1 MKTKTLAAMVA
12 MLLAL
17 GLAVGCSKTSSNG
30 ANDAQII
37 GEVTTKIQ
45 GDAAVQTKAV
55 AIQSSNGVV
64 TLSGQ
69 VASDAERN
77 AIASDAAQV
86 EGVKTVVNNLTT
98 AAAAIPVPAPT
109 PAPEPAKSSARH
121 HETRHHNYADNTPAP
136 APAPPTS
143 TIAQVTPTPVVQ
155 TPVIPPPP
163 PKPEKITIPEGTQ
176 IAVRLIDPLDSE
188 KNQVGDRFRATVAHS
203 LRVGDE
209 MVIPLGTDIEGR
221 VTDVK
226 SAAHFAGKSVLAVEL
241 TNLSMGG
248 KNYELHT
255 EEIRREGASRGK
267 NTAEK
272 VGGGAAVGAILGGII
287 GGGRGA
293 AIGATAGAGAGGGVQ
308 AATRGQQIKLPTES
322 ALNFQL
328 AGPITVTPV
337 KEVEHHENRPVL
349 TDRTANNNNNNNTY
363 NDNDENNNNND
374 QDSTDRPVLER
385 RPGNNNGGDNNNNN
399 NSQPN

>member
-1 MKTKTLAAMVA
+1 
-12 MLLAL
+12 
-17 GLAVGCSKTSSNG
+17 
-30 ANDAQII
+30 
-37 GEVTTKIQ
+37 
-45 GDAAVQTKAV
+45 
-55 AIQSSNGVV
+55 
-64 TLSGQ
+64 
-69 VASDAERN
+69 
-77 AIASDAAQV
+77 
-86 EGVKTVVNNLTT
+86 
-98 AAAAIPVPAPT
+98 
-109 PAPEPAKSSARH
+109 
-121 HETRHHNYADNTPAP
+121 
-136 APAPPTS
+136 
-143 TIAQVTPTPVVQ
+143 
-155 TPVIPPPP
+155 
-163 PKPEKITIPEGTQ
+163 
-176 IAVRLIDPLDSE
+176 
-188 KNQVGDRFRATVAHS
+188 
-203 LRVGDE
+203 
-209 MVIPLGTDIEGR
+209 MVIPLGTDVEGR

-248 KNYELHT
+248 KNYELHS

-328 AGPITVTPV
+328 ASSVRVTPA

-349 TDRTANNNNNNNTY
+349 TDRTANNNNTY
-363 NDNDENNNNND
+363 NDNDNNTNNNDNNTNNND

-385 RPGNNNGGDNNNNN
+385 RPGGNNGGNNGGDNNNNN
-399 NSQPN
+399 SQPN